1 MRAIISMAALC
12 VLIASPAKAIRPDEC
27 EQQRAAFPKEWNDV
41 SKEKPLFFCWSHY
54 SGAFKVTLGAGDK
67 DERRLMSLVP
77 LTGNEKKAKQDTSKD
92 VFRIWLDKSRLVDWK
107 KGNISPPSFDRRDH
121 AGSAERCRVLTT
133 VTATRSFSWT
143 WQIRNPIAPTQVR
156 STTRRRDS
164 AYFTAIR
171 MSAKRS
177 SSIAPLHLDFVRRAI
192 EPGNIRRTTSR
203 TARST
208 PSPTW
213 APRQPI

>member
-1 MRAIISMAALC
+1 MRAATCRISHG
-12 VLIASPAKAIRPDEC
+12 VERRQQREASFLLLVSLFRRLQGHAWSGRQGRAPPDESRHAHG
-27 EQQRAAFPKEWNDV
+27 ER
-41 SKEKPLFFCWSHY
+41 EKGQARIPRRMSFA
-54 SGAFKVTLGAGDK
+54 SGWTRSG
-67 DERRLMSLVP
+67 
-77 LTGNEKKAKQDTSKD
+77 
-92 VFRIWLDKSRLVDWK
+92 LVDWK

-121 AGSAERCRVLTT
+121 AGSAARCRVLTT
-133 VTATRSFSWT
+133 VTATRSFSWI

-171 MSAKRS
+171 MNAKRS
-177 SSIAPLHLDFVRRAI
+177 SNIAPLHLDFVRRAI

>member
-1 MRAIISMAALC
+1 MRAATCRISQG
-12 VLIASPAKAIRPDEC
+12 VERRQQREASFLLLVSLFRRLQGHAWSGRQGRAPPDESRHAHG
-27 EQQRAAFPKEWNDV
+27 ER
-41 SKEKPLFFCWSHY
+41 EKGQARIPRRMSFA
-54 SGAFKVTLGAGDK
+54 SGWT
-67 DERRLMSLVP
+67 R
-77 LTGNEKKAKQDTSKD
+77 
-92 VFRIWLDKSRLVDWK
+92 SRLVDWK